1 MLHLK
6 GRLLSDAVRYA
17 VSVAARYPV
26 SAGKSA
32 VVYWDAGSAEVR
44 LDSEDAPK
52 GATIYAVAQR
62 WDDSTI
68 QVRYDGARSEFVD
81 GRAVA
86 C

>member
-1 MLHLK
+1 MPHLK
-6 GRLLSDAVRYA
+6 GRLLADAVRYA

-32 VVYWDAGSAEVR
+32 IVYWDAGSAEVR

-52 GATIYAVAQR
+52 GAAIYAVAQR